1 MTMSLR
7 RTEWR
12 RQYCCRLARLMS
24 GMRLWHAE
32 RPLFL
37 ASNQCL
43 VSRPRGRLP
52 LTAGVRPRAKQRGR
66 SLISTSGVIS
76 HVYDFSS
83 NTHLITFISII
94 VAVSVSERKL
104 YRKHSGPPSV
114 VQWRR
119 LANRIKTRFFLF
131 LNTHLLS
138 AQWTWPL
145 TFDPFHPNWLK
156 SQSFLTTHGTV
167 CPLKCTTVL

>member
-1 MTMSLR
+1 MSLR

-43 VSRPRGRLP
+43 VSRSRGRLP

-119 LANRIKTRFFLF
+119 LANRIKTRFFCF
-131 LNTHLLS
+131 
-138 AQWTWPL
+138 WTLTFFQHSELDLWPL
-145 TFDPFHPNWLK
+145 TLFIQIGWKVSLSWLPME
-156 SQSFLTTHGTV
+156 QS
-167 CPLKCTTVL
+167 VLWSAQ